1 MKKVFIQRL
10 SISLLLVMLAGCL
23 EKEVSEEVPLPFY
36 NQADFTPKWIAPDSE
51 EFAQIHK
58 IENFEFINQN
68 GELISNKTMSGSIY
82 VTDFFFTI
90 CPGICPKMTA
100 NMEIIHNQFKGESDI
115 KLLSHSVMPWVDSVS
130 VLKEYAVNKGID
142 SDRWHFVTGDK
153 DEIYDLAR
161 NSYFAEKEIG
171 MVRNSHDFLHT
182 ENFILVDQNGRIRGV
197 YNGTLELEMKRL
209 IRDIKTLKA
218 LG

>member
-1 MKKVFIQRL
+1 
-10 SISLLLVMLAGCL
+10 
-23 EKEVSEEVPLPFY
+23 
-36 NQADFTPKWIAPDSE
+36 
-51 EFAQIHK
+51 
-58 IENFEFINQN
+58 
-68 GELISNKTMSGSIY
+68 
-82 VTDFFFTI
+82 
-90 CPGICPKMTA
+90 
-100 NMEIIHNQFKGESDI
+100 
-115 KLLSHSVMPWVDSVS
+115 MPWVDSVS

-171 MVRNSHDFLHT
+171 MVRNSNDFLHT
-182 ENFILVDQNGRIRGV
+182 ENFILVDQKGRIRGV

-209 IRDIKTLKA
+209 IRDIKALKA